1 MRWMVILLAA
11 APLAFGAEPS
21 EVEKSEATDPVAA
34 AKTESSEPAPDP
46 NFVSEDEAKH
56 FKSLGYR
63 HQMNQGEMKWCRRE
77 GAGLTGSRFKT
88 LVCREPE
95 QIRAMQETARD
106 AKKTRT
112 RGAD

>member
-1 MRWMVILLAA
+1 MRWMVILCAA

-21 EVEKSEATDPVAA
+21 EVEKAEAAEPVAA
-34 AKTESSEPAPDP
+34 DTAEPAPDP
-46 NFVSEDEAKH
+46 NFVGEEEAKH

-77 GAGLTGSRFKT
+77 GKGLTGSRFKT
-88 LVCREPE
+88 LVCRTPD
-95 QIRAMQETARD
+95 QVRAMKETAKD
-106 AKKTRT
+106 AKKTRI